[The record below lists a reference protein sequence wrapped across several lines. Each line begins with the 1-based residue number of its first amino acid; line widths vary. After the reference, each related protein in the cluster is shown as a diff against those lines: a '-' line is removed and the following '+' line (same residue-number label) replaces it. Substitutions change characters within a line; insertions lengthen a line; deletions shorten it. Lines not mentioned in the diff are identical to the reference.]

1 MKQNLK
7 INAEISIDLLLIAY
21 SDDAIIITDP
31 QGIIIWANSSFERI
45 SEFSSNM
52 VSGQP
57 ITFLCGT
64 FTDREVIDQI
74 HHSLRAG
81 HSFVGDVLQYRR
93 SGNPFWI
100 SLSLTPVRYE
110 DAVTHFVA
118 VLRDITARKE
128 IERQIARL
136 QAQLSGIKYLEGWI
150 TQCAWDKTVKD
161 KKGNF
166 ISLENFIEYY
176 TDARFTHGIS
186 PEAHARVK
194 KKKKS

>member
-1 MKQNLK
+1 MKPNLK
-7 INAEISIDLLLIAY
+7 INAEISIDLSLIAY
-21 SDDAIIITDP
+21 SDDAIIITDT
-31 QGIIIWANSSFERI
+31 QGKIIWANPSFERI

-57 ITFLCGT
+57 VTFLCGT

-74 HHSLRAG
+74 HHSIREG
-81 HSFVGDVLQYRR
+81 RSFAGDVLQYRR

-100 SLSLTPVRYE
+100 SLSLTPVQHE
-110 DAVTHFVA
+110 GAVTHFVA

-136 QAQLSGIKYLEGWI
+136 QAQLSGMKYLEGWI

-166 ISLENFIEYY
+166 IPLEDFIEYY

-186 PEAHARVK
+186 PQARK
-194 KKKKS
+194 RIKRAKKS